1 MKKLLVCVPMA
12 IAAMLITMPPMAT
25 ADVPPRPHHAAPPPP
40 PPPPPPPG
48 RMLRPGMMWCVKCGG
63 SGTHGRTWYGFR
75 KTCSKCGGTGMLPRP
90 VPPRPPVPPKPHVAP
105 PPPPAHPHPHPAPGK
120 PPHPGDRKGPPRR

>member
-25 ADVPPRPHHAAPPPP
+25 ADVPPVPHHAAPPPP
-40 PPPPPPPG
+40 PPPPG
-48 RMLRPGMMWCVKCGG
+48 RALRPGMMWCVECGG

-75 KTCSKCGGTGMLPRP
+75 KTCHKCGGTGMLPRP
-90 VPPRPPVPPKPHVAP
+90 VPPKPPIPPKPHVAP
-105 PPPPAHPHPHPAPGK
+105 KPHPKPVPAPVPGAGHA
-120 PPHPGDRKGPPRR
+120 PGHPNGGHKGPPRP